1 MARTKAKKIIA
12 IVESPH
18 LKRLIDLLRQCGVT
32 GFTVL
37 EGREGSGLT
46 GDWTNNDLLAATEM
60 KVVHSV
66 MKPDTAEKVFE
77 RAGAFFERYPGIIYG
92 YDVEVLRGERF

>member
-12 IVESPH
+12 IVEAPH
-18 LKRLIDLLRQCGVT
+18 LKRLTELLRECGVT
-32 GFTVL
+32 GFTVI

-46 GDWTNNDLLAATEM
+46 GDWTSADLLAAAEM

-77 RAGAFFERYPGIIYG
+77 RADAFFKRYPGIIYG

>member
-1 MARTKAKKIIA
+1 MARTTAKKIIA

-18 LKRLIDLLRQCGVT
+18 LKRLLELLRGCGVT

-46 GDWTNNDLLAATEM
+46 GDWNRDDLLAATEM
-60 KVVHSV
+60 KIVHSV
-66 MKPDTAEKVFE
+66 MKPETADKVFE
-77 RAGAFFERYPGIIYG
+77 KAAPFFNRYPGIIYA
-92 YDVEVLRGERF
+92 YDVEVLRAERF

>member
-1 MARTKAKKIIA
+1 MPRTKAKKIIA
-12 IVESPH
+12 IVEAPH
-18 LKRLIDLLRQCGVT
+18 LKRLIELLRACGVT
-32 GFTVL
+32 GFTVI

-46 GDWTNNDLLAATEM
+46 GDWTSADLLDAAEM

-66 MKPDTAEKVFE
+66 MKPDTADKVFE
-77 RAGAFFERYPGIIYG
+77 RADPFFKRYPGIIYG